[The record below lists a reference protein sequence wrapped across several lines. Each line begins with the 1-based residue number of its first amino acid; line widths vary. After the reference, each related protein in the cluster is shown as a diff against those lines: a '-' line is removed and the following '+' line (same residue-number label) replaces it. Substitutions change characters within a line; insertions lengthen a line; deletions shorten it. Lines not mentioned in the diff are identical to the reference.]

1 MSPEARPS
9 FGMQSSAAAPTRLDE
24 SNKGHQLLKKMG
36 WGGAGLGASEQGIAE
51 PIKGGEIR
59 DRNDMYRGKFHSL
72 YHVPKWLNH
81 IPLENPLFLG
91 QISDFAI
98 Y

>member
-1 MSPEARPS
+1 
-9 FGMQSSAAAPTRLDE
+9 MQSAAAAPTRLDE

-59 DRNDMYRGKFHSL
+59 DRNDMYRG
-72 YHVPKWLNH
+72 
-81 IPLENPLFLG
+81 E
-91 QISDFAI
+91 SDFYIRASNHHHHSFPHFGRERSRFVRI
-98 Y
+98 DCSVE